1 VKDPKIVGV
10 GELPVL
16 DPTDQLILGGL
27 PEKADDCVG
36 FLQLTGH
43 RLLPGGSGV

>member
-1 VKDPKIVGV
+1 MKDPKIVGA

-16 DPTDQLILGGL
+16 DPIVQRILGGL
-27 PEKADDCVG
+27 PEKAGDCLG

-43 RLLPGGSGV
+43 R